1 MGRERGDF
9 GRKVWGGEGE
19 GCGGGGSGAD
29 QEGETAHLP
38 IYPTQDARFLP
49 SAKGCGQSYGKVIA
63 RSDRHTFRCWT

>member
-29 QEGETAHLP
+29 QEGEMAHLGN
-38 IYPTQDARFLP
+38 I
-49 SAKGCGQSYGKVIA
+49 
-63 RSDRHTFRCWT
+63 